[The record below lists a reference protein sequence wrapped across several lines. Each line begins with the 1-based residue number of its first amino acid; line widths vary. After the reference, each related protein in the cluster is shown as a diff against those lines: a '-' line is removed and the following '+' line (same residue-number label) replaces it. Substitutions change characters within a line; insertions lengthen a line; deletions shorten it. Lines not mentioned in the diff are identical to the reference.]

1 VPTNPSQLD
10 LRPGRRAF
18 TLVEILVAVAIVL
31 LLVGLILF
39 GGKAI
44 RESSRRSAAQQ
55 QLALISKG
63 IDQYAAF
70 WPKWKIGGLVL
81 SDQGWPDFIG
91 GRLFDPAVFTTIV
104 PFNNHLTYDVMGGIP
119 WPRPI
124 NENQDYVGIGDVLGA
139 NVCLAYALTATAGR
153 GPYLSPD
160 DTTILKD
167 VLDPGLMDAFN
178 RTGDAAAIRLNPLLP
193 GWLNSTISAA
203 RRAQVLVDPWG
214 TPYRYFWVYR
224 DAQAYSGFRPVPTAL
239 LTSPDLRTAEGFVLE
254 SAGPDKRFGNVWK
267 ASPTAVEIRDAAD
280 NLMVRP

>member
-1 VPTNPSQLD
+1 VPTSTSQLD
-10 LRPGRRAF
+10 IRPGRRAF
-18 TLVEILVAVAIVL
+18 TLVEVLVTAAIVL
-31 LLVGLILF
+31 LLVGLVLF

-91 GRLFDPAVFTTIV
+91 GRLFDPAVFTTII
-104 PFNNHLTYDVMGGIP
+104 PFNDHLTFDVMGGIFT
-119 WPRPI
+119 RPLPVA
-124 NENQDYVGIGDVLGA
+124 ENQDYVGRGDVLGG
-139 NVCLAYALTATAGR
+139 NVCLAYALTAVAGH

-193 GWLNSTISAA
+193 AWLNATSAA
-203 RRAQVLVDPWG
+203 RRAQVLVDPLG

-224 DAQAYSGFRPVPTAL
+224 DASAYDGWLPVTRANASDPQW
-239 LTSPDLRTAEGFVLE
+239 RRAEGFVLE

-267 ASPTAVEIRDAAD
+267 ASPTAMEIRDAAD